1 MFFSANFHFCLAAAC
16 GILKVIFDKQTFH
29 YSTNDESPA
38 FLSDSVAEYLIYFPL
53 QRILG
58 RFEFTIVRRRVE
70 RGCFFWAANK
80 VLQINDTD

>member
-1 MFFSANFHFCLAAAC
+1 M
-16 GILKVIFDKQTFH
+16 
-29 YSTNDESPA
+29 NDESA
-38 FLSDSVAEYLIYFPL
+38 VFLSESVAEHLIFSPL